1 MNKRPSIEDPAER
14 AAKRHKGTDN
24 NETING
30 DEFLAKYG
38 ALFPREL
45 VANEVLS
52 YCPIEWVFVS
62 KQTSSL
68 AHKFLLSD
76 PRFLEDIKRVF
87 KMSLLAHNIR
97 MLEMILG
104 NPKAKAEILPAEV
117 ALYVML
123 LSDQAQFEII
133 KLLLRHNL
141 VPPTLSNEASIF
153 KHILLNCAHL
163 NQCEV
168 IDLIMKHPD
177 NNDQE
182 LFALDAIPRASKNGH
197 LEAFKLLFQSLA
209 DTANQRHVI
218 SETMAQA
225 CTLGHKRIVDYL
237 APQAANIDITHGLQ
251 LAVQHKHNEIAVMML
266 DYERRVN
273 NAEAC
278 SSVLVTAATHG
289 NFALIP
295 LLLATP
301 SVDPT
306 INDNEPIRMAA
317 MKGSF
322 HAVRILLKDKRVDPT
337 ALHNSPIRWAAI
349 EGHTD
354 IVALLLQ
361 DPRVD
366 PTDKDNSA
374 LHMAVKNRHESVVL
388 ELLKSPKFSAAVVR
402 EIRMQA
408 KRLNWSDVVSATEIY
423 LESVSK

>member
-1 MNKRPSIEDPAER
+1 MNKRPSIEDPADR
-14 AAKRHKGTDN
+14 AAKRHKGSSKD
-24 NETING
+24 EINC
-30 DEFLAKYG
+30 EQFLAKYG
-38 ALFPREL
+38 PLLPREL

-62 KQTSSL
+62 KQTSNL

-76 PRFLEDIKRVF
+76 PRFIEDVKRIF

-97 MLEMILG
+97 ILEMILD
-104 NPKAKAEILPAEV
+104 NPTTKPEILPEEV

-123 LSDQAQFEII
+123 LSDQADFDII

-141 VPPTLSNEASIF
+141 VPLTLSNGTSIF
-153 KHILLNCAHL
+153 KHILLNCAQL

-177 NNDQE
+177 NQDQE
-182 LFALDAIPRASKNGH
+182 LLAVEAIPRASKYGQ
-197 LEAFKLLFQSLA
+197 LEAFKLLYQSLA
-209 DTANQRHVI
+209 DTANQRHLI
-218 SETMAQA
+218 STTMAQA
-225 CTLGHKRIVDYL
+225 CTLGYKHIVEHL
-237 APQAANIDITHGLQ
+237 VPQAANVDITQGLQ

-266 DYERRVN
+266 DYERRIN

-301 SVDPT
+301 AVDPT
-306 INDNEPIRMAA
+306 INDNEPIRMAS

-322 HAVRILLKDKRVDPT
+322 HAVRILLNDKRVDPT

-349 EGHTD
+349 EGHKD
-354 IVALLLQ
+354 IVTLLLQ
-361 DPRVD
+361 DSRID
-366 PTDKDNSA
+366 PTDKDNAA

-388 ELLKSPKFSAAVVR
+388 ELLKSPKFSAAVVK
-402 EIRMQA
+402 EIQMQA
-408 KRLNWSDVVSATEIY
+408 KRLNWSAVVSATEKY
-423 LESVSK
+423 LASVTK

>member
-1 MNKRPSIEDPAER
+1 
-14 AAKRHKGTDN
+14 
-24 NETING
+24 
-30 DEFLAKYG
+30 
-38 ALFPREL
+38 
-45 VANEVLS
+45 
-52 YCPIEWVFVS
+52 
-62 KQTSSL
+62 
-68 AHKFLLSD
+68 
-76 PRFLEDIKRVF
+76 
-87 KMSLLAHNIR
+87 MSLLAHNLR

-104 NPKAKAEILPAEV
+104 NPKTKAEILPAEV

-123 LSDQAQFEII
+123 LADQAQFGII
-133 KLLLRHNL
+133 KLLLHHNL
-141 VPPTLSNEASIF
+141 VPQTLSNGASIF
-153 KHILLNCAHL
+153 KHILLSCAHL

-177 NNDQE
+177 NQDQE
-182 LFALDAIPRASKNGH
+182 LLAVEAIPRASKNGH
-197 LEAFKLLFQSLA
+197 LEAFKLLYQSLA
-209 DTANQRHVI
+209 DNANQRHAI
-218 SETMAQA
+218 TATITQA
-225 CTLGHKRIVDYL
+225 CTLGYKHIVDYL
-237 APQAANIDITHGLQ
+237 APQAAYITQGLQ

-278 SSVLVTAATHG
+278 SSVLVTAATYG

-322 HAVRILLKDKRVDPT
+322 HAVRVLLKDKRVDPT

-354 IVALLLQ
+354 IVGLLLQ

-402 EIRMQA
+402 EIQMQA
-408 KRLNWSDVVSATEIY
+408 KRLNWSDAVSATEIY